1 MIYFIL
7 KKKNKMKI
15 NITTDN
21 TLVIPEYVVDMKNKS
36 NKTIQLLEHYEK
48 LKNLDQ
54 QKKEGNIIN
63 IKDNKK
69 FKKKSYRKKKYFK
82 KAK

>member
-1 MIYFIL
+1 
-7 KKKNKMKI
+7 MKI

-54 QKKEGNIIN
+54 QKKEDNIIN

-69 FKKKSYRKKKYFK
+69 FKKKPYRKKKYFK